1 MGPYFPIFA
10 VQVIGIV
17 CDIPC
22 KLFHE
27 TRNVHLSTA
36 ARGLTAKI
44 LINTISVVFII
55 PQYPKFDIWLFTH
68 VCRISYKSL
77 GKS

>member
-36 ARGLTAKI
+36 ACGLTAKI